1 MYTPT
6 SFAPV
11 ASTLT
16 PSINTLSMPDN
27 FPLVLSEDQTS
38 HVKSSIDQFDL
49 ESMKMIDIATYGDGP
64 EKELQKVLDGFLAL
78 IDPKEQPIIY
88 NLVTN
93 LTKTIEEENFDDL
106 VSKIMDPK
114 VTLLARIKALFT
126 KQGLEGAKNAAMQ
139 QIRELTNQKT
149 NKIVNVLNNMEKDLQ
164 KEMDR
169 LSKEIQKQEK
179 LKDSY
184 TQIFDNFSLTVLY
197 LHGCLEKSKE
207 QFNQLQQTEPANST
221 RLENFRDKLQAF
233 ESRTLA
239 VEGTLSRLPAEQIV
253 IRQLQN
259 SGITTI
265 QETTNT
271 ANSRF
276 SSIKLTL
283 LNINSALVEQSVQ
296 KLGMAGANLDNNL
309 LQVRSKLMKQVIQE
323 SSTAPGRNRLMQ
335 AEQLAKVVKDSKEL
349 LEIVENARQTNQQNF
364 QQASKIFADSRN
376 ELLQLGNVVNP
387 TASLNI

>member
-1 MYTPT
+1 
-6 SFAPV
+6 
-11 ASTLT
+11 
-16 PSINTLSMPDN
+16 
-27 FPLVLSEDQTS
+27 
-38 HVKSSIDQFDL
+38 
-49 ESMKMIDIATYGDGP
+49 
-64 EKELQKVLDGFLAL
+64 VLDGFLAL

-184 TQIFDNFSLTVLY
+184 TQLFDNFALTVLY

-207 QFNQLQQTEPANST
+207 QFKQLQQTEPANST